1 MEYVNREIESM
12 ETKGRRLFRFAV
24 VADSHL
30 NPAGVDDTSP
40 WQTNH
45 LANPR
50 NEVVVEAINAIAPV
64 FTVHVGDVVHPLPH
78 TADYEQA
85 ALFAQ
90 SLYQRLDAPFY
101 IAPGNHDIGD
111 KCLPGNPAATVSE
124 ATCAKYEEK
133 FGAQWQRFD
142 HADICFVIVNSCLF
156 GSGLPQEEA
165 QWAFLDEVVAD
176 GVNKRIFL
184 FSHYPPF
191 ITAEDE
197 ADNYDNIDS
206 APRRRLIELLERSN
220 VEALFAGHVHTF
232 FLNRIGETWTYA
244 LPSSTNFRQDYA
256 ELFRV
261 SPAEELGR
269 NDLGKFGFFVVDV
282 HERGHIARFVRTY
295 GSTDAG
301 EIGDMVV
308 QLGEDIRGHDVS
320 TVGVEFNHDWAGAQL
335 LPCNPPLDAFVRKRV
350 RNDYFALNLWDAGV
364 RTARIPL
371 ADVDDDAAFERITLM
386 AALGHRFIVHGAVA
400 PRPKS
405 LDRLASI
412 APSLSGY
419 ELISPEDAFDAALA
433 ASLKAV
439 GVPIFLAPILRPST
453 DAHAT
458 FDHTMSCGLPVSGLG
473 RVDEFTHLSRS
484 AAGLLIRIGPDDPVL
499 ESFLAIADRACERG
513 LSVSVHVVLAA
524 GKSSRVQANDE
535 RQAARCAE
543 AALAALLYPHIP
555 VTLDTFMDVDRGY
568 FARNGL
574 VDRRHNPRQAA
585 VVLRKLHDRLVR
597 AGDLTMLSLSRS
609 DNALTIVLQAGSE
622 GKPIECRIPQPNR
635 APRAGVAALTDW
647 RDIALF
653 P

>member
-1 MEYVNREIESM
+1 MEM
-12 ETKGRRLFRFAV
+12 KGRRLFRFAV

-30 NPAGVDDTSP
+30 NPVGADNTSP

-78 TADYEQA
+78 TADYEPA
-85 ALFAQ
+85 AHFAQ

-111 KCLPGNPAATVSE
+111 KCLPGNPAATISE

-142 HADICFVIVNSCLF
+142 HAGICFVIVNACLF

-165 QWAFLDEVVAD
+165 QWAFLDEVVASTAD
-176 GVNKRIFL
+176 KRVFL

-191 ITAEDE
+191 ITAADE
-197 ADNYDNIDS
+197 EDNYDNIDG

-232 FLNRIGETWTYA
+232 FLNKIGKAWSYA

-261 SPAEELGR
+261 APAEELGR

-282 HERGHIARFVRTY
+282 HEHGHIARFVRTY

-301 EIGDMVV
+301 EVGDMVV
-308 QLGEDIRGHDVS
+308 QLGEDIRGHDAP

-335 LPCNPPLDAFVRKRV
+335 LPCNPPLDAFIRKRV

-364 RTARIPL
+364 RTARVPL
-371 ADVDDDAAFERITLM
+371 ADVADDVAFERMALM
-386 AALGHRFIVHGAVA
+386 AGLGHRFTVHGAVPPGPQA
-400 PRPKS
+400 

-412 APSLSGY
+412 APSLAGY
-419 ELISPEDAFDAALA
+419 EMIAPEDALDEALA
-433 ASLKAV
+433 ARLKAV
-439 GVPIFLAPILRPST
+439 GVPVFFAPILRPST
-453 DAHAT
+453 DKHAT
-458 FDHTMSCGLPVSGLG
+458 FDHTMSCGLPVGDLARLDAFKRLIRSG
-473 RVDEFTHLSRS
+473 
-484 AAGLLIRIGPDDPVL
+484 AGLLIRIGPDDPVL
-499 ESFLAIADRACERG
+499 ESLQAIAEQAGAQDLR
-513 LSVSVHVVLAA
+513 VSVHVVLAA
-524 GKSSRVQANDE
+524 GKSSHVQDNDA
-535 RQAARCAE
+535 RQAARSTE

-568 FARNGL
+568 FSRNGL
-574 VDRRHNPRQAA
+574 VDRRHNPRRAA
-585 VVLRKLHDRLVR
+585 VMLRKLHDRLAR
-597 AGDLTMLSLSRS
+597 AGELRLLSFSRA
-609 DNALTIVLQAGSE
+609 DDGLALLLQPGAE
-622 GKPIECRIPQPNR
+622 GKPFQCRIPLPVQ
-635 APRAGVAALTDW
+635 AAAAGAATLADW

-653 P
+653 S